1 MNLNLGA
8 LETNWKFLVLDNL
21 NESVLGEDFIERHYT
36 KSRGITDNKLWLDE
50 NVRMV
55 SEPIHQ
61 WPILFRYMGFISV
74 AECRLDQEHSNQ

>member
-36 KSRGITDNKLWLDE
+36 KSRGITDNKYGLMSYHLQAIKC
-50 NVRMV
+50 
-55 SEPIHQ
+55 S
-61 WPILFRYMGFISV
+61 YGK
-74 AECRLDQEHSNQ
+74 